1 MHKIS
6 HITPQILSLFP
17 SISQAQTPP
26 FLQLHHVL
34 STINSWRSPVQDV
47 FHFVLYDLPHV
58 SADWPAPPF
67 FMYFSLI
74 SCSWSAP
81 CQLVLVSV
89 SLLSLF
95 LTILNHNAS
104 TFLFSL
110 PFNQSQRGL
119 WLAKSC
125 VFCRMHI
132 LTASNMLR
140 SWDNNSSTQLQF
152 ERSPLVTG

>member
-1 MHKIS
+1 MYS
-6 HITPQILSLFP
+6 ILFCMTCLTS
-17 SISQAQTPP
+17 
-26 FLQLHHVL
+26 VL
-34 STINSWRSPVQDV
+34 IGQ
-47 FHFVLYDLPHV
+47 PH
-58 SADWPAPPF
+58 PF
-67 FMYFSLI
+67 FIYFSLI

-95 LTILNHNAS
+95 LTIFNQNAS

-140 SWDNNSSTQLQF
+140 SWDNNSSTQLLF
-152 ERSPLVTG
+152 ERSPLVTGQTQWVWTSSILARIRVIVISCSKSNKWLWFKIHSQNFPET